1 MSFDLE
7 LMSFKDGDP
16 AMFPTHIVNEALGP
30 FVLSRDDDMCL
41 LAFPDG
47 GRGEMLADNGEE
59 TETSGVSIGGASG
72 SDIYNALYE
81 ILRQTHSVLFWSFG
95 GCVVADASVI
105 SDLPDGFTDDL
116 GEPIVVGSGA
126 DIATAVAET

>member
-7 LMSFKDGDP
+7 LMAFKDGGP
-16 AMFPTHIVNEALGP
+16 AMFPSRIVNEALAP
-30 FVLSRDDDMCL
+30 FIQSRDDEMCL

-47 GRGEMLADNGEE
+47 GGGEMPADNDEE
-59 TETSGVSIGGASG
+59 METSGVSIGGASG
-72 SDIYNALYE
+72 TDIYSALYE
-81 ILRQTHSVLFWSFG
+81 ILRQTNSVLFWSFG

-116 GEPIVVGSGA
+116 GEPIVVGGGA
-126 DIATAVAET
+126 EIAAAVAKT

>member
-16 AMFPTHIVNEALGP
+16 AMFPTRIVNEALGP
-30 FVLSRDDDMCL
+30 FVRSRDDGMCL

-47 GRGEMLADNGEE
+47 GGGEMLADNGEE
-59 TETSGVSIGGASG
+59 METSGVSIGGASG
-72 SDIYNALYE
+72 TDIYNALYE

-95 GCVVADASVI
+95 GCVVADASAI
-105 SDLPDGFTDDL
+105 PDLPDGFTDEL

-126 DIATAVAET
+126 DIAAAVAET

>member
-16 AMFPTHIVNEALGP
+16 AMFPTHIVNRTLGP
-30 FVLSRDDDMCL
+30 FVRSRDDDMCL

-47 GRGEMLADNGEE
+47 GGGEMLADNGEE
-59 TETSGVSIGGASG
+59 METSGVSIGGASG
-72 SDIYNALYE
+72 TDIYNALYE

-95 GCVVADASVI
+95 GCVVADVSVI
-105 SDLPDGFTDDL
+105 PDLPDGFTNEL
-116 GEPIVVGSGA
+116 GEPIVVSSGA
-126 DIATAVAET
+126 DIAAAVAKT